1 LHAAVSRCPPI
12 SLCPIVARP
21 EAYTQYANVWDLS
34 IVQGISIFCRPVP
47 TIRNFFFHRCSRDA
61 CCDMWTLDAAHTW
74 LVGWG
79 ISLTLRCAGS
89 GVNILTV
96 LIVVAVGVPIIGLIF
111 AYQSYGVLW
120 G

>member
-1 LHAAVSRCPPI
+1 
-12 SLCPIVARP
+12 
-21 EAYTQYANVWDLS
+21 
-34 IVQGISIFCRPVP
+34 
-47 TIRNFFFHRCSRDA
+47 
-61 CCDMWTLDAAHTW
+61 MWTLDAALTW

-89 GVNILTV
+89 SVNILTV